1 MVDFH
6 RVGVA
11 ALGYADTVVRA
22 FLPDGRRDGVEW
34 IARNPRR
41 DDRQPGSFKV
51 NLSTGKWGDFA
62 TGDSGG
68 DLVSLAAYVRGL
80 SQRDAAIAL
89 ADALGVDPFR

>member
-11 ALGYADTVVRA
+11 ALGYADTVVTA
-22 FLPDGRRDGVEW
+22 FLPDGRRDGMEW

-68 DLVSLAAYVRGL
+68 DLVSLAAYVRGI

-89 ADALGVDPFR
+89 GDALGVDPFR